1 MGKVRERFYLLLVF
15 DWSIDITFPSR
26 NGIPAPRKSTRSPM
40 FPLVESETV
49 KWVLEEADDGILITN
64 SDMAEKA
71 KEIAADQNIP
81 NFKASPGW
89 ITKTKRKTGLS
100 LRKVTHTARKIEFS
114 EEDLVRKHQTKFHT
128 SINWLY
134 EQWDCDSSSR
144 FL

>member
-1 MGKVRERFYLLLVF
+1 
-15 DWSIDITFPSR
+15 
-26 NGIPAPRKSTRSPM
+26 M

-89 ITKTKRKTGLS
+89 ITKTKRKNRALAAKNDPYCAKDRVFRRRFG
-100 LRKVTHTARKIEFS
+100 KE
-114 EEDLVRKHQTKFHT
+114 T
-128 SINWLY
+128 SNEIPY
-134 EQWDCDSSSR
+134 VD
-144 FL
+144 